1 MWRGLGTEKGKR
13 FCFRIDDLMFSS
25 WVEPLGLKHGFRFF
39 FFLDSGFKVRQK
51 TRNDKRIIGEDEDV
65 S

>member
-1 MWRGLGTEKGKR
+1 MA
-13 FCFRIDDLMFSS
+13 F
-25 WVEPLGLKHGFRFF
+25 V